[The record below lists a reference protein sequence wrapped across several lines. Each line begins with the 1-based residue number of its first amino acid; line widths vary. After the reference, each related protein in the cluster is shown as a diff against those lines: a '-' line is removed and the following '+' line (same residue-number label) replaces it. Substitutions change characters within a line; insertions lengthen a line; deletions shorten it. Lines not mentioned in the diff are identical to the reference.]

1 MWHHVFWLQEGP
13 QSLQDSA
20 AAAHSQVLQVD
31 HGGILLCRGHVYQ
44 GKGHFS
50 FVNLEPILCGKR
62 HATRSAGSRE
72 LFALTLAHPDQS
84 PGLRSVECRSAQ
96 AVSIPYNMDHEQLM
110 AITSADADPSLRGR

>member
-31 HGGILLCRGHVYQ
+31 HGGILLCQGHVYQ